1 MTTAR
6 SLCLLA
12 MLSLC
17 ALTGCAGRTA
27 DSAEAEVAAPPTIT
41 TARVTEAAVN
51 RTLRVTGTLAA
62 DEEAE
67 VAAETAGRVMAT
79 PVERGSRVSAGTV
92 LVELVATEAEAQAR
106 EAEANV
112 AQLEARLA
120 ITPGTP
126 FAVDDVPEVRSARA
140 SRDLAEADFAR
151 IKNLLEQRV
160 VSQAEFDLRR
170 TQAEAA
176 RNQAATAMNGAQQTF
191 RQLEAARARAALA
204 RKALA
209 DTAVRAPFAGLVVE
223 RKVSV
228 GDFVTRGTKVA
239 TVVRITPLRVELS
252 IPEHAVG
259 VIGAGQPVRLLVD
272 AYPGRVFDGR
282 VRYVAPALRADQ
294 RALVAEAVTANAD
307 AALKPG
313 MFVTAEVELPASTP
327 AVMVPSAAIQ
337 ASGGFSQVFVVRGDR
352 VQQRMITP
360 GAVIGDRTEVLNGL
374 AAGEVV
380 ATGALAGLSDGLRV
394 GVAGGTSTPPS
405 K

>member
-1 MTTAR
+1 IR

-12 MLSLC
+12 ALSPSLLAGC
-17 ALTGCAGRTA
+17 TGRGA
-27 DSAEAEVAAPPTIT
+27 DPAAAEVGTPPVVHVAP
-41 TARVTEAAVN
+41 VTEAAVN
-51 RTLRVTGTLAA
+51 RTLRVTGTLVA

-67 VAAETAGRVMAT
+67 VAAETAGRVVST
-79 PVERGSRVSAGTV
+79 PVERGTRVGAGTV
-92 LVELVATEAEAQAR
+92 LVELVATEAGAQAT

-120 ITPGTP
+120 MTHGMP
-126 FAVDDVPEVRSARA
+126 FVVDDVPEVRSARA

-151 IKNLLEQRV
+151 IRNLLEQRV

-170 TQAEAA
+170 TQADAA
-176 RNQAATAMNGAQQTF
+176 RHQAATVTNAAQQTF
-191 RQLEAARARAALA
+191 RQLEAARARAVLA

-223 RKVSV
+223 RKVSI

-259 VIGAGQPVRLLVD
+259 SIGAGQLVRLLVD
-272 AYPGRVFDGR
+272 AYPGRVFDAH

-307 AALKPG
+307 AVLKPG
-313 MFVTAEVELPASTP
+313 MFVTAEVELPATTP
-327 AVMVPSAAIQ
+327 SLMVPSAAVQ
-337 ASGGFSQVFVVRGDR
+337 SSGGFSQVFVVRGDR
-352 VQQRMITP
+352 VRQRMITP
-360 GAVIGDRTEVLNGL
+360 GAVVGDRTEVINGV
-374 AAGEVV
+374 AAGESV
-380 ATGALAGLSDGLRV
+380 AIGALAGLTDGLRV
-394 GVAGGTSTPPS
+394 SVAGAAPRPPS
-405 K
+405 Q